1 LYFSATTGNGP
12 LGEITKESKMRYD
25 RDQENSRR
33 GQYGYN
39 RRNERYHQF
48 GAEEDRSMRD
58 SARDYGRF
66 RNEESSYMDD
76 DYFREQD
83 RNYEGES
90 RSGLAD
96 FNFGGRSSIGG
107 ERRYDEA
114 RYERDPYPTQNR
126 NASRFESD
134 YSFDRRD
141 YPSNRYRSYSGG
153 RSHGQYFGD
162 FSDSHTGRYEN
173 RGRYEPEHRSMWES
187 VKDFFGVGPK
197 GYSRSDDRIREDVSD
212 ALTRDRA
219 VDASE
224 IEISVMSGIVTLR
237 GSVSDKWMK
246 RRAED
251 CAEEITGV
259 KEVRNDLEVRR
270 ESSTTGMDYLSSSGR
285 TGSLGT
291 GGTLS
296 AGSASSGTNTTSGA
310 KSSDRGSEKSSDKNK
325 RKLS

>member
-1 LYFSATTGNGP
+1 
-12 LGEITKESKMRYD
+12 MRYD

-33 GQYGYN
+33 GQSNYN

-96 FNFGGRSSIGG
+96 FNFGGRSSITS
-107 ERRYDEA
+107 ERGYGEA

-126 NASRFESD
+126 NPSRFERD
-134 YSFDRRD
+134 YSMDRREHAND
-141 YPSNRYRSYSGG
+141 RSGYRRYGEDRSGSGD
-153 RSHGQYFGD
+153 RYFGD
-162 FSDSHTGRYEN
+162 FSGSRYGEYES

-197 GYSRSDDRIREDVSD
+197 GYSRSDDRIQEDVSE
-212 ALTRDRA
+212 ALMRDRS

-224 IEISVMSGIVTLR
+224 IEVSVMSGNVTLR
-237 GSVSDKWMK
+237 GSVNDKWMK

-251 CAEEITGV
+251 CAEEVSGV
-259 KEVRNDLEVRR
+259 KNVKNELEVRR
-270 ESSTTGMDYLSSSGR
+270 ESTSMDYLSPGSR
-285 TGSLGT
+285 TGSIAT
-291 GGTLS
+291 GGSLS
-296 AGSASSGTNTTSGA
+296 AGSSSPTGTDTGSSKSASSERA
-310 KSSDRGSEKSSDKNK
+310 SEKNSDKNK
-325 RKLS
+325 RRLT

>member
-1 LYFSATTGNGP
+1 
-12 LGEITKESKMRYD
+12 MRYD
-25 RDQENSRR
+25 RENEYSRR
-33 GQYGYN
+33 GQSNYN

-66 RNEESSYMDD
+66 RNSESSYMDD

-83 RNYEGES
+83 RNYESES
-90 RSGLAD
+90 RSNLGGD
-96 FNFGGRSSIGG
+96 FNFGGRSGIARDRSYG
-107 ERRYDEA
+107 ET

-126 NASRFESD
+126 NPSSFESD
-134 YSFDRRD
+134 YSMGRRD
-141 YPSNRYRSYSGG
+141 YSYDRPGYRSYSSERYGSG
-153 RSHGQYFGD
+153 DRYFGD
-162 FSDSHTGRYEN
+162 FSGSRYGDYES

-219 VDASE
+219 VDASD
-224 IEISVMSGIVTLR
+224 IEVSVMSGTVTLR

-259 KEVRNDLEVRR
+259 KDVRNDLEVRR
-270 ESSTTGMDYLSSSGR
+270 ESSSTNLDYLSSSGR
-285 TGSLGT
+285 TGSIGT
-291 GGTLS
+291 GGSL
-296 AGSASSGTNTTSGA
+296 SSGSSLST
-310 KSSDRGSEKSSDKNK
+310 KSSERSSEKSSGK

>member
-1 LYFSATTGNGP
+1 
-12 LGEITKESKMRYD
+12 MRYD
-25 RDQENSRR
+25 RENENSRR
-33 GQYGYN
+33 GQSGYN
-39 RRNERYHQF
+39 RRHERYHQF

-58 SARDYGRF
+58 SAHDYGRF
-66 RNEESSYMDD
+66 RNSESYMDD
-76 DYFREQD
+76 DYFREED
-83 RNYEGES
+83 RNYEAES
-90 RSGLAD
+90 RSGLPD
-96 FNFGGRSSIGG
+96 FNFGGRSSVSSRERDYG
-107 ERRYDEA
+107 ET

-141 YPSNRYRSYSGG
+141 YSRSRPEY
-153 RSHGQYFGD
+153 
-162 FSDSHTGRYEN
+162 

-197 GYSRSDDRIREDVSD
+197 GYSRSDERIREDVSD
-212 ALTRDRA
+212 ALTRDRS

-224 IEISVMSGIVTLR
+224 IEVSVISSAVTLR

-251 CAEEITGV
+251 CAEEISGV
-259 KEVRNDLEVRR
+259 KEVRNELEVRR
-270 ESSTTGMDYLSSSGR
+270 ESSGTSMDYLSSSGR

-291 GGTLS
+291 GGTLG
-296 AGSASSGTNTTSGA
+296 AGSGSSGSM
-310 KSSDRGSEKSSDKNK
+310 KSSERSSEKNPK